1 MQRYFLYQIHTC
13 TFDKC
18 PYSFDELLLSA
29 FTFDDVACKCVR
41 AHKISQFLTVCVENR
56 MSVTLP
62 EHFSLVYEAYLV
74 SDFKNGVHVV
84 RIDDSCHVELL
95 GQVAAEAF

>member
-1 MQRYFLYQIHTC
+1 MQAC
-13 TFDKC
+13 PFDKC
-18 PYSFDELLLSA
+18 PYSFDELLLSDLS
-29 FTFDDVACKCVR
+29 FDDVACKCVC
-41 AHKISQFLTVCVENR
+41 AHKVSQFLTISVENR
-56 MSVTLP
+56 MPVTLP

-95 GQVAAEAF
+95 GQVADEAF